1 MDKETIYRRT
11 HKQCI
16 HEVDTRRIRDIL
28 THWIRCSSQQSG
40 VTLSTVSTL
49 ATQYLRVLRVFR
61 ERDGVSLNPVFVSFG
76 QVLHPVKVQVSET

>member
-1 MDKETIYRRT
+1 MDKETIYRRI
-11 HKQCI
+11 HKQCT

-28 THWIRCSSQQSG
+28 THWIRCSQQSG

-49 ATQYLRVLRVFR
+49 APQYLRVLRVFR
-61 ERDGVSLNPVFVSFG
+61 ERDRVSLNPVFVSFG